1 MKRFLDILVL
11 PAIGLVLALL
21 GIYWL
26 ADKLGGGG
34 RWLTLL
40 VGCYAIMS
48 LFPLLFWHATA
59 GAWTVILVKG
69 LGLGGRR

>member
-1 MKRFLDILVL
+1 MKGFLNVL
-11 PAIGLVLALL
+11 LLPVIGLVLALL
-21 GIYWL
+21 WIYWL

-40 VGCYAIMS
+40 AGCYALM
-48 LFPLLFWHATA
+48 FLLPFLYVPAMA

-69 LGLGGRR
+69 LGLGERR